1 MHFVKELRSR
11 LFPELQIV
19 YTCFLFYFSRQC
31 RQCCAARPTPSW
43 TSSFWVV
50 TPLSNC
56 PTEKSSPHTSGSMEP
71 ARISAAKIELWT
83 RFRRDPKVS
92 LLPFVF
98 IHHRNC
104 AGEILNRLAWVV
116 NLFIKYLSRSKS
128 IFMFRLPPNKFTP
141 CATTTTIP
149 RKIIFSVLFRSPLL
163 ALATQHV
170 TSLLM
175 LFKVFFNAAS
185 MA

>member
-50 TPLSNC
+50 TPLLNC

-116 NLFIKYLSRSKS
+116 NLFITCRDQNLFLCSACLRTNLLHAQQQQQYREKL
-128 IFMFRLPPNKFTP
+128 FFRFY
-141 CATTTTIP
+141 
-149 RKIIFSVLFRSPLL
+149 SVLLFLLSQRS
-163 ALATQHV
+163 
-170 TSLLM
+170 M
-175 LFKVFFNAAS
+175 
-185 MA
+185 